1 MRRLPLALALAL
13 ALAGA
18 GSISQAWADALQV
31 RIDQAARIVLTAPA
45 RDVIVGNPA
54 VADVTVL
61 DGRSLI
67 VTGKG
72 YGVTNLIV
80 VDRAGRTILD
90 RQIQVSGPEG
100 GQVSFYR
107 GASVYNYSCSPRCER
122 QPLPGESDT
131 AYGPWASPAST
142 YADRAKGAAA
152 AGQASDGQASSG
164 PPKRSE

>member
-1 MRRLPLALALAL
+1 MRRLPLAALAFAL
-13 ALAGA
+13 ALAGPA
-18 GSISQAWADALQV
+18 LAESLQV
-31 RIDQAARIVLTAPA
+31 RIDQAARLVLSSPA

-54 VADVTVL
+54 VADVTII

-80 VDRAGRTILD
+80 VDRAGRTIVD
-90 RQIQVSGPEG
+90 RQVVVSGPEG

-122 QPLPGESDT
+122 QPLPGETDA

-142 YADRAKGAAA
+142 YADRAKGAAT
-152 AGQASDGQASSG
+152 AGQASDGQAAASAA
-164 PPKRSE
+164 PKRSE